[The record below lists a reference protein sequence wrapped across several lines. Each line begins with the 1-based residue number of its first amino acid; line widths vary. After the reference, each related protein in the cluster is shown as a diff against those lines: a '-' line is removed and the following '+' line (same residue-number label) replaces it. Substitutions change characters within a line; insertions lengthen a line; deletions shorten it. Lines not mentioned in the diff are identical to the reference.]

1 MIQSFCMPP
10 IIYGVLMSNEKKETM
25 SVKLKFRASTDANK
39 EGALYFQVIHDR
51 IVRQIPTSY
60 HIFAS
65 EWNEDGGKIIIP
77 NTDTLRKDQ
86 LCLIKDK
93 VTWLQCKI
101 QGAITTLE
109 KNGDNYSTDDIV
121 VMYQQV
127 SNECDSV
134 FEFMRKQVERL
145 KKLNRLRTSET
156 YQATLNSFMRFREN
170 VDLTFGRLDSDLM
183 ER

>member
-1 MIQSFCMPP
+1 
-10 IIYGVLMSNEKKETM
+10 M

-77 NTDTLRKDQ
+77 NTDSLRKDQ

-101 QGAITTLE
+101 QGTITTLE
-109 KNGDNYSTDDIV
+109 KK
-121 VMYQQV
+121 
-127 SNECDSV
+127 E
-134 FEFMRKQVERL
+134 
-145 KKLNRLRTSET
+145 
-156 YQATLNSFMRFREN
+156 ATIQPTILWRCISRHRMN
-170 VDLTFGRLDSDLM
+170 VIQYLSL
-183 ER
+183 